1 MKFKIEVELDWIGE
15 DTSLDDKIKEELVD
29 GIARKL
35 SGDAIKRLTEDAM
48 RQVNTKLDGL
58 VVNLFEEFIDK
69 GVTVTDRWGDV
80 VKTSVSIRELMKDKL
95 DKALTEKVNKDG
107 KTDTYNAVGTRLEW
121 MIQKRVNEAV
131 QVMTKDVVAQV
142 DATIT
147 KRLNEE
153 LRKRLSDSLLSKI
166 NLDAIT
172 ESTLA
177 SFKK

>member
-1 MKFKIEVELDWIGE
+1 MKFNIEVELDWIDE
-15 DTSLDDKIKEELVD
+15 DMSFDDQIKREMID
-29 GIARKL
+29 GIVRKL

-48 RQVNTKLDGL
+48 RKVNTKLDEL
-58 VVNLFEEFIDK
+58 VINLFEEFIDK
-69 GVTVTDRWGDV
+69 GVTVTDRYGDV
-80 VKTSVSIRELMKDKL
+80 IYASVSIRELMKEKL

-131 QVMTKDVVAQV
+131 QTMTKDVVAQV
-142 DATIT
+142 DATIS

-153 LRKRLSDSLLSKI
+153 LRRRLSDSLLSKI

-177 SFKK
+177 SFKA